1 MFTMMAFFGVMMVGA
16 TILAALVML
25 AIATKV
31 AFKLVLLPLKLL
43 LLPIFAIVLIVK
55 LAVLLTV
62 GAVIFAILIP
72 IAIIGA
78 ILAAPFVLAA
88 MALG

>member
-1 MFTMMAFFGVMMVGA
+1 MFTMMAFFGVLMIGA

-25 AIATKV
+25 AIAAKV
-31 AFKLVLLPLKLL
+31 ALKVVLLPIKLL

-55 LAVLLTV
+55 LAVLLAV
-62 GAVIFAILIP
+62 GAVIFAVLIP
-72 IAIIGA
+72 IAVVGA
-78 ILAAPFVLAA
+78 ICAAPFVLAA